1 MLHLNSKQKNK
12 QISMKTLYTILIA
25 AISLTILSCNKETS
39 TTQTN
44 VMNNL
49 LTNKNWYLD
58 YSIIEATSSTTPVVV
73 KSYVGQSTY
82 FITYLKNGETK
93 DSDGV
98 TGTYTVELING
109 QSQIHMQLKT
119 SNGNPFEVIY
129 NIISVGETNMILSKL
144 VSGPAT
150 KLYFTIK

>member
-1 MLHLNSKQKNK
+1 MK
-12 QISMKTLYTILIA
+12 QIYTLLIA
-25 AISLTILSCNKETS
+25 LSTFTLSSCNKETS

-58 YSIIEATSSTTPVVV
+58 YSITEGVSSTTPAVV

-82 FITYLKNGETK
+82 FITYLKNGDTK
-93 DSDGV
+93 DSDGI

-129 NIISVGETNMILSKL
+129 NIISVGESNMILSKV

>member
-1 MLHLNSKQKNK
+1 
-12 QISMKTLYTILIA
+12 MKTLYTILIA

-58 YSIIEATSSTTPVVV
+58 YSIIEAVGSTTPVV

-93 DSDGV
+93 DSDGI

-109 QSQIHMQLKT
+109 ESQIHMQLKT

-129 NIISVGETNMILSKL
+129 NIISVGESNMVLSKL
-144 VSGPAT
+144 VSGPAS
-150 KLYFTIK
+150 KLYFTTK

>member
-1 MLHLNSKQKNK
+1 
-12 QISMKTLYTILIA
+12 MKTLFTVLLA
-25 AISLTILSCNKETS
+25 VMSLTLLSCNKETS
-39 TTQTN
+39 TTQTD

-58 YSIIEATSSTTPVVV
+58 YSITEGLTSTTPTVF

-82 FITYLKNGETK
+82 FITYLKTGVTK
-93 DSDGV
+93 DSDGI

-109 QSQIHMQLKT
+109 QSQIHMLLKT

-129 NIISVGETNMILSKL
+129 NIVSVGESNMVLSK
-144 VSGPAT
+144 VISGPAT
-150 KLYFTIK
+150 RLYFTTK